1 VKLVFS
7 VLEWVGDCEDKFSRK
22 YRAVVLD
29 ELKKGR
35 LGSVRLTRNQA
46 TRPPSRQGG
55 LFSYYDTGSWHQGD

>member
-1 VKLVFS
+1 LVKLVFS

-35 LGSVRLTRNQA
+35 LGSVRLN
-46 TRPPSRQGG
+46 P
-55 LFSYYDTGSWHQGD
+55 